1 MCGIVG
7 YVGDKEA
14 QEILIDSLKRLEYRG
29 YDSSGIAL
37 LSESGISLKK
47 AVGEIAVLESIM
59 DRMPG
64 KIGIAHTRWATHGK
78 PSVENAHP
86 FVDCTNSIAVVH
98 NGIITNYMSLKESL
112 AREGHKFRSETDSEI
127 LAHLIES
134 AEGGSLVEKVR
145 NALKSVQGSYAI
157 AVVGRGYD
165 EIIASRNESPLVIGL
180 GHDENFVAS
189 DVTALLRYTNEVVYL
204 QDLEV
209 ARITRAG
216 IEIMT
221 LDGKKVQREP
231 QKVSWSVEAAER
243 GGYPHFMLKEIFE
256 QPQAIH
262 DSLLGRLGGTEDE
275 IDLPPGRFTSV
286 KILGCGTSYHAG
298 LVGKY
303 IIEEF
308 SRIPTMAQIS
318 SEYRYSPVTE
328 SSPLV
333 VCITQSGETADTLA
347 AAREARRRGCKTV
360 AITNVVGSAIT
371 REVDSVIYTRAGP
384 EIGVAATKTFVTQ
397 LIALYLL
404 GLRLGRTQGSLSSE
418 QHREILSSMRSLP
431 RIVQRVLNSAD
442 SLHDLARK
450 YRNAHSMFFIG
461 RHINYPTS
469 LEGALKTKEISYI
482 HGEGYP
488 AGELKHGPLAL
499 LCKDTPVVAICV
511 RDHTYEKML
520 ANVREVAARDA
531 PVIAIGTEGDRELDK
546 FAEDVFLVP
555 DIEPLFTPI
564 PIIVSLQLFAY
575 YLALER
581 GCPIDKPRNIA
592 KTVTVE

>member
-7 YVGDKEA
+7 YIGDKEA
-14 QEILIDSLKRLEYRG
+14 QEIVMESLKRLEYRG
-29 YDSSGIAL
+29 YDSAGIAL
-37 LSESGISLKK
+37 LSESGISVKK
-47 AVGEIAVLESIM
+47 AVGEISVLESILET
-59 DRMPG
+59 MPG

-78 PSVENAHP
+78 PTVENAHP
-86 FVDCTNSIAVVH
+86 FVDCTGGIAVVH
-98 NGIITNYMSLKESL
+98 NGIITNYMSLKERL
-112 AREGHKFRSETDSEI
+112 ANDGHKFTSETDSEI
-127 LAHLIES
+127 LVHLIES
-134 AEGGSLVEKVR
+134 ADGDTLIEKVT
-145 NALKSVQGSYAI
+145 NALKVVEGSYAI
-157 AVVGRGYD
+157 AVIAQGHD
-165 EIIASRNESPLVIGL
+165 EIIASRNESPLVVGI

-189 DVTALLRYTNEVVYL
+189 DVTALLKYTNEVVYL
-204 QDLEV
+204 QDKEV
-209 ARITRAG
+209 ARVTRRG
-216 IEIMT
+216 VEIST
-221 LDGKKVQREP
+221 LEGERILRES
-231 QKVSWSVEAAER
+231 QKVDWSVEAAER
-243 GGYPHFMLKEIFE
+243 SGYPHFMLKEIFE

-262 DSLLGRLGGTEDE
+262 DSLLGRLEGAEEE
-275 IDLPPGRFTSV
+275 IDFPTGRFTSV

-303 IIEEF
+303 IIEEL
-308 SRIPTMAQIS
+308 SKIPTTTQIS

-347 AAREARRRGCKTV
+347 AAREARRRGCRTV

-404 GLRLGRTQGSLSSE
+404 GLKLARIQGSLSSE
-418 QHREILSSMRSLP
+418 SRREILASLRTLP
-431 RIVQRVLNSAD
+431 RIVQRVLNSAGA
-442 SLHDLARK
+442 LHGLAKK

-499 LCKDTPVVAICV
+499 LCKDTPVIAICV

-520 ANVREVAARDA
+520 GNVREVAARDA
-531 PVIAIGTEGDRELDK
+531 PVIAIGTEGDRELEK

-555 DIEPLFTPI
+555 DIEPLFTPV

-575 YLALER
+575 YLARER